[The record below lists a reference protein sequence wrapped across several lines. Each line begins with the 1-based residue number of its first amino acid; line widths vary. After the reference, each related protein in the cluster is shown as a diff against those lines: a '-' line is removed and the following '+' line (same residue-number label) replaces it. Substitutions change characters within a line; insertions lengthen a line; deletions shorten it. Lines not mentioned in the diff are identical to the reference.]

1 MVEHIKACLQ
11 ALGSTATC
19 VKKKKLH
26 KGFCGP
32 RRSCVKSRKLFQ
44 VMSLESVGA
53 EDFMFENEEI
63 WRCQVR
69 NTGDLTRPL

>member
-1 MVEHIKACLQ
+1 M
-11 ALGSTATC
+11 
-19 VKKKKLH
+19 
-26 KGFCGP
+26 
-32 RRSCVKSRKLFQ
+32 KSRKLFQ

-53 EDFMFENEEI
+53 EDFVFENEEI